1 MTKTPEGIEVIE
13 GPQPGKRRRFTAEEK
28 RLLVAEASE
37 PGSSVSLVARRNGVS
52 SSLLFRWRRLME
64 QGELESLA
72 ADEQVVPLTEAKQL
86 RARVRELE
94 RLLGKKT
101 LEVEILKEAL
111 ELSRSKKL
119 LLRST
124 WPGLGDSK

>member
-28 RLLVAEASE
+28 RRLVMEASE
-37 PGSSVSLVARRNGVS
+37 PGSSISLVARRNCLS
-52 SSLLFRWRRLME
+52 SSMLFCWRRLME
-64 QGELESLA
+64 QGELEILG
-72 ADEQVVPLTEAKQL
+72 ADEQVVPLSEARQL

-101 LEVEILKEAL
+101 LETEILKEAL
-111 ELSRSKKL
+111 ELTRSKKL
-119 LLRST
+119 LLRSN
-124 WPGLGDSK
+124 WREPGDSK